1 MSPSAAARKKRS
13 AVLSDS
19 DDDDGGV
26 VDKTPKKRAKITDSD
41 HEGEEEEAEAEAAAA
56 AAKAAAI
63 EGGEEDGED
72 APVERP
78 LVDEG
83 DSDDEGV
90 REGRGADFASDFDL
104 MLARKREEKSKRR
117 KKNDIDLIND
127 NDDLIA
133 QLLQQMRQAAEDD
146 RILNQEG
153 RPATKKIA
161 ILKYAMSQLIKK
173 DLQLAFLEHNV
184 LNVLTDWLAP
194 LPNKALPCLQIRES
208 ILKLLSD
215 FPCID
220 KSYLKQSGIG
230 KAVMYLYKHPRETKW
245 NRERAGKLISE
256 WARPIFNLSTD
267 FKAMTREE
275 RLEREQKSLANRA
288 SKSKPAP
295 ETAAQSSSSKKGLP
309 FTEAEKGAL
318 RPGDKG
324 WVQRARV
331 PMPSD
336 KEYVVRPK
344 STSDVDMSR
353 ITKKKMNRYEKHLK
367 KFIDAKRLKSSRRAV
382 EISIE
387 GRKMAL

>member
-1 MSPSAAARKKRS
+1 MAAATE
-13 AVLSDS
+13 
-19 DDDDGGV
+19 GV
-26 VDKTPKKRAKITDSD
+26 VENT
-41 HEGEEEEAEAEAAAA
+41 EELQTSA
-56 AAKAAAI
+56 
-63 EGGEEDGED
+63 D
-72 APVERP
+72 RP
-78 LVDEG
+78 LVDGG
-83 DSDDEGV
+83 DSDDEVV
-90 REGRGADFASDFDL
+90 REGGGEFISDFEL
-104 MLARKREEKSKRR
+104 MLARKKEEKTKRR
-117 KKNDIDLIND
+117 KRNDIDLIND

-146 RILNQEG
+146 RALNKEG

-194 LPNKALPCLQIRES
+194 LPNKSLPCLQIRES

-230 KAVMYLYKHPRETKW
+230 KAVMYLYKHPKEMKW

-275 RLEREQKSLANRA
+275 RQERDLQQMPKKRKA
-288 SKSKPAP
+288 SP
-295 ETAAQSSSSKKGLP
+295 EPQGQSSTSKKGLP
-309 FTEAEKGAL
+309 FTEADKGAL

-331 PMPSD
+331 PMPSA
-336 KEYVVRPK
+336 KEYIVRPK
-344 STSDVDMSR
+344 STSDIDMSR

>member
-1 MSPSAAARKKRS
+1 MEEK
-13 AVLSDS
+13 
-19 DDDDGGV
+19 
-26 VDKTPKKRAKITDSD
+26 
-41 HEGEEEEAEAEAAAA
+41 EEEELQTSA
-56 AAKAAAI
+56 
-63 EGGEEDGED
+63 D
-72 APVERP
+72 RP
-78 LVDEG
+78 LVDAG

-90 REGRGADFASDFDL
+90 RDREGGGSGFISDFEL
-104 MLARKREEKSKRR
+104 MLARKKEEKGKRR
-117 KKNDIDLIND
+117 KRNDIDLIND

-133 QLLQQMRQAAEDD
+133 QLLQQMRHAAEDD
-146 RILNQEG
+146 RQLNKEN

-194 LPNKALPCLQIRES
+194 LPNKSLPCLQIRES
-208 ILKLLSD
+208 ILKLLTD

-230 KAVMYLYKHPRETKW
+230 KAVMYLYKHPKETKW

-267 FKAMTREE
+267 FKAMTKEE
-275 RLEREQKSLANRA
+275 RREREIAQMLPKKNKA
-288 SKSKPAP
+288 AP
-295 ETAAQSSSSKKGLP
+295 EPQGQSSSSKKGLP
-309 FTEAEKGAL
+309 FTEADKGAL

-336 KEYVVRPK
+336 KEYFVRPK
-344 STSDVDMSR
+344 STCDIDMSR

-367 KFIDAKRLKSSRRAV
+367 NFIDTKRVNSSRRAV
-382 EISIE
+382 DISIE